1 MTKFFMF
8 FFSLLVAVS
17 ASAYQ
22 FCENGSFNQMGDG
35 YFSMEIHSDK
45 IVVSP
50 YESGFTVLGQDVV
63 RKGST
68 ILVGDTK
75 VEYTSEGDVY
85 SKTVDMIINGQPSMV
100 SISKI
105 NVAISTDKSAFN
117 NYEMTCYLR

>member
-1 MTKFFMF
+1 MTKFFIF
-8 FFSLLVAVS
+8 FFSLLLTVS

-35 YFSMEIHSDK
+35 YFSLEIHSDK

-50 YESGFTVLGQDVV
+50 YESGFTVLGQDIV

-105 NVAISTDKSAFN
+105 NIAISTDKGAFN